1 MKDDAEESPPCNMEE
16 LLDYER
22 RAEIAYKAMYDAPS
36 YDQKDL
42 KDDALFYLAQAIK
55 VAEALGLRDDASRLK
70 ASIENIIGVYN
81 SQFRGN
87 FR

>member
-1 MKDDAEESPPCNMEE
+1 MMVEGNQATRELMEE
-16 LLDYER
+16 YEQ
-22 RAEIAYKAMYDAPS
+22 RAEAAYAQMYDAPS

-42 KDDALFYLAQAIK
+42 KDDALYLLARATE
-55 VAEALGLRDDASRLK
+55 VAAALGLSEDETRLK
-70 ASIENIIGVYN
+70 ARSENIRGVYN